1 MIERDVRKR
10 ARLDGDALEAGA
22 AFVERF
28 KGIPCLVCGVELG
41 DVGEFGLSVNVRDGV
56 VYAVAAM
63 HLSCTARSIGMSV
76 EEGQARFAA
85 EMAVSSV
92 GVPSRGRRGRS

>member
-1 MIERDVRKR
+1 MTERDPYKR
-10 ARLDGDALEAGA
+10 ARLDGDSLEAGA

-41 DVGEFGLSVNVRDGV
+41 DVGEFGLSVNVRDGS
-56 VYAVAAM
+56 VYAVSGM
-63 HLSCTARSIGMSV
+63 HIGCVARSIGVTV

-85 EMAVSSV
+85 EIAVSQV
-92 GVPSRGRRGRS
+92 RAPSRGGRGTS